1 MTRGN
6 GDYPRSI
13 KAGLPRLDRFAARWK
28 LIPFGDLLEPVFR
41 RVNINLDTTYQ
52 LIVAKRNR
60 GGIVARERLRGR
72 DIKTKDQYELREG
85 DFVIAKRQIA
95 HGACGL
101 VPRELDGS
109 IVSGEYDVFRP
120 KTGLLPEFLDLFAST
135 EYFQQTC
142 FHSSVGVSIE
152 KLVFR
157 TDRWLRYKMPLPREV
172 EQSKI
177 VSVAQLFKRHI
188 DTLKQLEAAKR
199 AFKRGLMQQMLA
211 GHTRCSQFRGRLWE
225 THPFHELCEE
235 VSERNG
241 TQLEADDVMG
251 VIKAVGLVQMRD
263 RVRGKGDLT
272 RYKIVPPDAF
282 AYNPM
287 RLNIGSIAHNSLGRP
302 VLVSPDYVV
311 FRCRKGVSLPGYINQ
326 IRYSSFWTSFMK
338 RAGAGSVRVRIY
350 FADLATLRV
359 PAPKV
364 DEQARIANTLNSVDL
379 EVDLLVALRGQFE
392 QYQRALLLRLL
403 SGDLKVAV

>member
-6 GDYPRSI
+6 GEYPRSI
-13 KAGLPRLDRFAARWK
+13 KAGLPRINRFSNRWQ
-28 LIPFGDLLEPVFR
+28 PVAFGDLLEPVFR
-41 RVNINLDTTYQ
+41 RVNIDLDTTYQ

-60 GGIVARERLRGR
+60 GGIAAREKLRGQ
-72 DIKTKDQYELREG
+72 DIKTKDQYVLREG

-101 VPRELDGS
+101 VPHELDGS
-109 IVSGEYDVFRP
+109 IVSGEYDVFRT
-120 KTGLLPEFLDLFAST
+120 KTGLLPAFLELFAAT

-157 TDRWLRYKMPLPREV
+157 TDRWLRYKMPLPQEP

-177 VSVAQLFKRHI
+177 VSIAKLFEGRI
-188 DTLKQLEAAKR
+188 DALKQLHVAKR
-199 AFKRGLMQQMLA
+199 AFKRGLMQEMLT
-211 GHTRCSQFRGRLWE
+211 GNMRFPEFRERHWE
-225 THPFHELCEE
+225 TLLFHDLCEE
-235 VSERNG
+235 LFDRNG
-241 TQLEADDVMG
+241 NQMGAQDVMG
-251 VIKAVGLVQMRD
+251 VIKGAGLTQMRD

-287 RLNIGSIAHNSLGRP
+287 RLNIGSIAHNGLGRP

-311 FRCRKGVSLPGYINQ
+311 FRCRTGVSLPGYINQ
-326 IRYSSFWTSFMK
+326 FRRSSFWASFMK

-350 FADLATLRV
+350 FSDLARLRV
-359 PAPKV
+359 PAPNV
-364 DEQARIANTLNSVDL
+364 DEQSRIASTLNSADL
-379 EVDLLVALRGQFE
+379 EVDLLA
-392 QYQRALLLRLL
+392 ALLEQVELQKRGFLSRLL
-403 SGDLKVAV
+403 SGELTVAL